1 MRHGELE
8 DADIQVA
15 ESYIIEF
22 VQITEQLEYSP

>member
-1 MRHGELE
+1 MRDGELA

-22 VQITEQLEYSP
+22 VQITEELEYGS

>member
-1 MRHGELE
+1 MRHSQFA

-22 VQITEQLEYSP
+22 VQITEELE